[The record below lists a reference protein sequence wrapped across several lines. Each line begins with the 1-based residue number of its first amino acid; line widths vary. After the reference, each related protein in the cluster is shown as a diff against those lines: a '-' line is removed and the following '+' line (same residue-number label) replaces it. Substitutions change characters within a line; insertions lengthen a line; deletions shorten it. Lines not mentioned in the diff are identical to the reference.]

1 MPIRYGMGR
10 RRRRVGRPRR
20 RGGNLLSDIGN
31 ALSSAHNFIRKNKLI
46 STVGNALG
54 SVGVPYAGAI
64 GKAAGILGYGRRR
77 RRRVRHRRRG
87 GDLRSALSSA
97 HNFVKSK
104 RLISSALKHFGHNKL
119 SAAASALGYGR
130 RRRTRRRRRGG
141 DLRSALSSAHKFIK
155 EKRLVSAALHH
166 LGHKK
171 LAAASHALGYGRR
184 HRRRVVHRRR
194 GGANFFTTEQ
204 LAVPKF

>member
-1 MPIRYGMGR
+1 MPIRYGIGR
-10 RRRRVGRPRR
+10 KRRRVRR
-20 RGGNLLSDIGN
+20 RGGSLLD
-31 ALSSAHNFIRKNKLI
+31 ALRSAHDWIKKNRVI

-54 SVGVPYAGAI
+54 SVGVPYAGTI
-64 GKAAGILGYGRRR
+64 GKAASVLGYGRRR
-77 RRRVRHRRRG
+77 RRRVRRRRRG
-87 GDLRSALSSA
+87 GDLKSVLSSA

-155 EKRLVSAALHH
+155 DKRIVSSALRHFMPSSNLHKAA
-166 LGHKK
+166 
-171 LAAASHALGYGRR
+171 HALGYGRR
-184 HRRRVVHRRR
+184 RRRVVHRRR

-204 LAVPKF
+204 LAAPKF